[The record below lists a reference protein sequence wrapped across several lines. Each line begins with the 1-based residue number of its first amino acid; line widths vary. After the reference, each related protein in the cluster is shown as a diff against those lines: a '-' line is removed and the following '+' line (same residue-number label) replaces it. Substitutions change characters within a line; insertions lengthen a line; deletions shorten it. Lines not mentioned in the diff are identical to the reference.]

1 MKTST
6 TAKRLK
12 EILDR
17 DGLKQVDILKKA
29 EPYCKLYD
37 IKLTKAD
44 LSQYVSGKVEPGQEK
59 LFILSQA
66 LDIDAA
72 WLMGYDVEKY
82 NHNSYMKRIMTYAHM
97 LNNIGKAE
105 AEKRIQELTL
115 ISTYTDS
122 QPTPNNIT
130 YLNKSDN
137 SPIAAHNDY
146 AGEPSEQENMLDDI
160 KNLKKPNQNKG

>member
-12 EILDR
+12 EILER

-82 NHNSYMKRIMTYAHM
+82 NNNSCIKRLLAYAHM

-105 AEKRIQELTL
+105 AEKRIQELTQL
-115 ISTYTDS
+115 DMYVRDE
-122 QPTPNNIT
+122 
-130 YLNKSDN
+130 KS
-137 SPIAAHNDY
+137 SL
-146 AGEPSEQENMLDDI
+146 EQ
-160 KNLKKPNQNKG
+160 